1 MCELLNLLIHHD
13 DLPLPHCAGIPI
25 MATPAFGVREQIIRP
40 GIDGILLPNTRNF
53 DAFYGAI
60 QSFFGIT
67 LLPMKNDDAEKRLH
81 EVWRSI
87 GLEGSNT
94 LRQYFTEQ
102 AVRPYFRKLLKDVA
116 KEETGRERSDE
127 VEPGPG
133 KVCIVMRI
141 HGKQVDKGQQSSD
154 SSIPRAFAR
163 ALNITRPGLER
174 ETKSNDKQGKST
186 DYSHNDNQFFNLE
199 ESIRSLYLQDHKN
212 WELLLLPSDQ
222 STFDQV
228 YPLLVRYNHFNA
240 VSEGSGHHR
249 PHHHHSHHRRDSQET
264 TILSEIN
271 RVRLIVHHDELQTYH
286 PEEYAAFHQH
296 LYELTDSAISQCS
309 PDSDWLLVT
318 NGDNT
323 YHRNFLSHLDR
334 NYDLIAYDFY
344 SRWFMHLRTPLPPCD
359 RLMISPQYNEYWEA
373 DKENFTPDQLYYNH
387 SLPFKKNHDKVLGAL
402 SCKRNEL
409 RQYGTDLGANIINLR
424 RWRAE
429 GHRFA
434 SIQTSDASQDGAM
447 MSRLVSAPFQWK
459 AKHVHAPK
467 EAHHQCLFDHNPNY
481 HACMRIGS
489 DMRWDDSKHRCVELD
504 YLVQNKIP
512 FEESKL
518 RGCIRT
524 FKLPLSA
531 SSKRPRPA
539 SRGDKRADSR
549 GSAASGKRT
558 PR

>member
-1 MCELLNLLIHHD
+1 
-13 DLPLPHCAGIPI
+13 

-40 GIDGILLPNTRNF
+40 GVDGILLPSTRSF
-53 DAFYGAI
+53 DAFNRAI
-60 QSFFGIT
+60 QSFFGIA
-67 LLPMKNDDAEKRLH
+67 LLPTKNDEAEKRLH
-81 EVWRSI
+81 EVWRGI

-102 AVRPYFRKLLKDVA
+102 AVRPYFQKLLKDVA
-116 KEETGRERSDE
+116 KEEAGAAGAAGGGDDE
-127 VEPGPG
+127 VEPSPQG

-141 HGKQVDKGQQSSD
+141 HGKQVDKGQQQSAD
-154 SSIPRAFAR
+154 SSIIPPALAQ
-163 ALNITRPGLER
+163 ALNITRPPVGLEKKKK
-174 ETKSNDKQGKST
+174 KSA

-199 ESIRSLYLQDHKN
+199 ESIRSLYLQDHKD

-222 STFDQV
+222 SAFDQV
-228 YPLLVRYNHFNA
+228 YPLLVRYNHYNA
-240 VSEGSGHHR
+240 VAEGSGSHHR
-249 PHHHHSHHRRDSQET
+249 PHHHHNHHKHNNSLNSHSHHRHDGGQEKS

-271 RVRLIVHHDELQTYH
+271 RIRLVVHHDQLLAYH
-286 PEEYAAFHQH
+286 PEEYASFHQH

-323 YHRNFLSHLDR
+323 YHRSFLSHLDR
-334 NYDLIAYDFY
+334 DYDLIAYDFF
-344 SRWFMHLRTPLPPCD
+344 SRWFMHLKNPLPPCD
-359 RLMISPQYNEYWEA
+359 RLMISQQFNEYWEA
-373 DKENFTPDQLYYNH
+373 DKETFPPDHLYYNH
-387 SLPFKKNHDKVLGAL
+387 SLPFKKNHEKVLGAL

-409 RQYGTDLGANIINLR
+409 RQYGTDLGANVLNLR

-434 SIQTSDASQDGAM
+434 STQTSDASQDGVM
-447 MSRLVSAPFQWK
+447 IGRLVSPPFQWRVK
-459 AKHVHAPK
+459 RVHAPK

-504 YLVQNKIP
+504 YLVKNEIP
-512 FEESKL
+512 FEESEL

-524 FKLPLSA
+524 FKMPLS
-531 SSKRPRPA
+531 SSPSPSKKPRPGSRAGKRA
-539 SRGDKRADSR
+539 SR
-549 GSAASGKRT
+549 KRT